1 MHDLMAY
8 IWSIDNLTMFMVA
21 VLATWGGYIVHQMI
35 SSHIMTMLF
44 VPGFVVGAVLS
55 NYIFGKLGVFILHDK
70 DSNALVVTA
79 IGMMAALVVMI
90 VGIWLTHTVTEMT
103 RPSVADRRA
112 REGR

>member
-1 MHDLMAY
+1 MHDLVVY

-35 SSHIMTMLF
+35 SSHIMTLLF

-55 NYIFGKLGVFILHDK
+55 NYIFGRFGLYVLADK

-79 IGMMAALVVMI
+79 IGMMAALLVMI
-90 VGIWLTHTVTEMT
+90 LGIWLTHSVAEMA
-103 RPSVADRRA
+103 RPSVAERRA
-112 REGR
+112 RESR

>member
-1 MHDLMAY
+1 MHDLLAY

-44 VPGFVVGAVLS
+44 VPGFVVGAVVS
-55 NYIFGKLGVFILHDK
+55 NYIFGKLGLFVLADK

-79 IGMMAALVVMI
+79 IGMMTALVVMI
-90 VGIWLTHTVTEMT
+90 VGIWLTHSVSDMA
-103 RPSVADRRA
+103 RPTVADRRA
-112 REGR
+112 RDGM